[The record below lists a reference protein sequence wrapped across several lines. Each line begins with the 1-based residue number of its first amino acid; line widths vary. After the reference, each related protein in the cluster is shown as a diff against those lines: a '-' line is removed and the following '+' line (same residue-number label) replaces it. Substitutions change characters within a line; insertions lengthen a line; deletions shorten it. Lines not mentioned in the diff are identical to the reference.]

1 MASLSRSIEGCGYDP
16 RGDSMGF
23 HFEDMSVL
31 MERRRVTM
39 VGAEDEAT
47 ARRLMDW
54 LKGRLEAAVKSRVTE
69 GRPQPR

>member
-1 MASLSRSIEGCGYDP
+1 MMRGLSRLIEGCGYSP
-16 RGDSMGF
+16 QGDSLGF

-54 LKGRLEAAVKSRVTE
+54 LKDKTAR
-69 GRPQPR
+69 